1 MIRRPRRS
9 TRTDTLFPYTTLFR
23 SHRPRTGPGVEAA
36 PRRRPVRRTVPGP
49 GEGTARAHGHPR
61 AAVERDHRADCAA
74 RLGAC
79 ARRFEAGPKADV
91 NRRTAPPA
99 PAPAGAW
106 ITRWLNPGARPF
118 RCRRN
123 ARAPVR
129 GRAAR
134 RRPAMAGRAA
144 AGAG

>member
-1 MIRRPRRS
+1 MRISDWSSDGALPI
-9 TRTDTLFPYTTLFR
+9 F
-23 SHRPRTGPGVEAA
+23 
-36 PRRRPVRRTVPGP
+36 RRTVPGL

-129 GRAAR
+129 GRR
-134 RRPAMAGRAA
+134 SEEHTSELQSLMRI
-144 AGAG
+144 